1 MTLQEKL
8 RPIATKILY
17 EDDEVRVWDQV
28 INEGETLGK
37 HHHELDYVI
46 VNVTDSGPFDVEF
59 FDSDGNGKKQ
69 RFDLPDA
76 TRGGSVLIKKG
87 HIEIA
92 HNRGPRFRAIL
103 VELKEPQ

>member
-1 MTLQEKL
+1 MTTQENL

-59 FDSDGNGKKQ
+59 FDSDGTSKKAS
-69 RFDLPDA
+69 FKFPDSK
-76 TRGGSVLIKKG
+76 RGGAMLVEKG
-87 HIEIA
+87 HVEIA

-103 VELKEPQ
+103 VELKEPK